1 MNELAL
7 FNDLFDGFGDD
18 GFLMPSFNYKQALF
32 TPKVDVKEENNAYE
46 MDMDLPGKTD
56 KDINIEFNNNVL
68 TISSET
74 NSEKEEKKEEKAEA
88 KAKDAKD
95 APKYLVRE
103 RSYAKFS
110 RSFTLPDDVD
120 SENITAKVENGV
132 LHITLPRKTI
142 AAPRR
147 IAIEAA

>member
-1 MNELAL
+1 M
-7 FNDLFDGFGDD
+7 
-18 GFLMPSFNYKQALF
+18 
-32 TPKVDVKEENNAYE
+32 
-46 MDMDLPGKTD
+46 
-56 KDINIEFNNNVL
+56 

-74 NSEKEEKKEEKAEA
+74 KSEKEEKKEEKAEA